1 MEIESKTRRIP
12 PKQTVAVRHTSREP
26 LDNVGKTQ
34 LCARGYLYICRR
46 YRLMMYFCTLLT
58 NPRREMC
65 VCVCVWLTPPVA
77 SDESPRVMCTVD
89 RPSPP
94 KINNTGKNGTARAAR
109 GSSWTAGNELFRS
122 RREKRDR
129 FSVRH

>member
-65 VCVCVWLTPPVA
+65 VCVLRHRLPVT
-77 SDESPRVMCTVD
+77 SPRGSCVPSID
-89 RPSPP
+89 R
-94 KINNTGKNGTARAAR
+94 
-109 GSSWTAGNELFRS
+109 
-122 RREKRDR
+122 
-129 FSVRH
+129 RHRK